1 MHTNYVYW
9 YVDCVFEYIDCR
21 VLYSILY
28 NPQYT
33 LQSIYLNTQSI
44 YQPVYIINIYSLH
57 LYSGAR
63 YTKHYPTFL
72 FSKFVCIWLL
82 ILDAR
87 IQSLKESWVV
97 AMESFSIEHI
107 EAILRKCSKGRYFR
121 NIGGTC
127 KKIPTPKY
135 NIR

>member
-1 MHTNYVYW
+1 MV
-9 YVDCVFEYIDCR
+9 CR
-21 VLYSILY
+21 LRIWIYRLQGII
-28 NPQYT
+28 QHT
-33 LQSIYLNTQSI
+33 LQSTVYSTIYI
-44 YQPVYIINIYSLH
+44 FKYAVYIPVCIINIHSLH

-63 YTKHYPTFL
+63 YTKYYPTFL

-107 EAILRKCSKGRYFR
+107 EAILRKCSKERYFR

-127 KKIPTPKY
+127 KKTPTPKY